1 MSSRTGRLL
10 SPPVWDEPRLEGD
23 RQQAIAAFRD
33 ERMREPL
40 EKYLEVFEVYR
51 DVFDELLAT
60 SVDLTRLSDNAVAM
74 LSDKKFLEAVRYL
87 SGPPISFDD
96 LKVLAD
102 ASSVAPKTLRAN
114 PDLAQRLVETIM
126 TGLDRQRFPWI
137 AEQREATDHERTTAV
152 IASGAMIAAKRVET
166 ERRNEGKTAQ
176 EQRVRSVLLEDG
188 FSEVPPRAAQTLA
201 EAPRPGQFCMEAML
215 GTRKADLLVGLWDH
229 RIMPIECKVSNS
241 ATNSI
246 KRLNND
252 AAVKAETWR
261 RDFGATQV
269 VPTAVLSGVFKLRN
283 LEDAQARGLTLFWAH
298 SLNELTAW
306 IEQTR

>member
-1 MSSRTGRLL
+1 MPRTGRLV
-10 SPPVWDEPRLEGD
+10 SPPVWDDARLEGD
-23 RQQAIAAFRD
+23 RQLAITAFRE

-40 EKYLEVFEVYR
+40 EKYLEVFEIYR
-51 DVFDELLAT
+51 DIFDDLLET
-60 SVDLTRLSDNAVAM
+60 SVDLTRLSDNAVAT
-74 LSDKKFLEAVRYL
+74 LSEKKFLEAVRYL

-102 ASSVAPKTLRAN
+102 ASSVAPKTLRAD
-114 PDLAQRLVETIM
+114 PGLAQRLVETIM
-126 TGLDRQRFPWI
+126 TGLDRRRFPWI
-137 AEQREATDHERTTAV
+137 AEHREATAQERVTAV
-152 IASGAMIAAKRVET
+152 AASAAMIAAKRVET
-166 ERRNEGKTAQ
+166 ERRNEGKSAQ
-176 EQRVRSVLLEDG
+176 EQQVRAALLDHG
-188 FSEVPPRAAQTLA
+188 FSEVEPRPAQTLA

-229 RIMPIECKVSNS
+229 RMLPIECKVSNS

-298 SLNELTAW
+298 SLNELTGW